1 LTVSGQVKKFVTLS
15 QNSVFLRGTG
25 ETVLKKTVTITP
37 QQKYPF
43 KIVAVETKK
52 SGNIATRLEA
62 INSTISNTY
71 KLTVTNLKQNKGRY
85 VESVTLKTDSP
96 VRSEIKIRVYGH
108 ILEKPKG

>member
-1 LTVSGQVKKFVTLS
+1 MTLS
-15 QNSVFLRGTG
+15 QNSVFLRGSVK
-25 ETVLKKTVTITP
+25 TVLKKTVTITP
-37 QQKYPF
+37 QKKYPF

-52 SGNIATRLEA
+52 SGNIATKLEA
-62 INSTISNTY
+62 IHSTVPTTY

-108 ILEKPKG
+108 ISEKPQG

>member
-1 LTVSGQVKKFVTLS
+1 VTLS

-37 QQKYPF
+37 QKKYPF

-52 SGNIATRLEA
+52 SGNIAAKLES
-62 INSTISNTY
+62 INSTVPTSY

-96 VRSEIKIRVYGH
+96 VRSEIKIRVYGQ
-108 ILEKPKG
+108 ISEKPKG